1 MGKEIG
7 KIFEE
12 IGEGKEQDQN
22 MLHEKIQIKNVFKE
36 WFVMGW
42 GGSSVG
48 RMSLGPIPNI
58 NWTW

>member
-22 MLHEKIQIKNVFKE
+22 MLHEKNSNKNVFKE
-36 WFVMGW
+36 WSVMGR